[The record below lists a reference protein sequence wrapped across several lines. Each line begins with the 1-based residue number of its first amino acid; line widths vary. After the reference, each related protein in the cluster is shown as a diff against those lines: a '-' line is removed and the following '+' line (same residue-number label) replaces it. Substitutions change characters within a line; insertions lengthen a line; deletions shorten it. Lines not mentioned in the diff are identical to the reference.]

1 VKILIVDDSLLVRM
15 MLKDCLVKAGFK
27 VVTAANFKEAEVM
40 FALFHPQIIIKD
52 LYMKGWNL
60 VDSIRFFKELD
71 SEVKII
77 LCTTLSCNALIIEGL
92 KAGATDFL
100 VKPLDQEKVLNL
112 VKKLAAS

>member
-1 VKILIVDDSLLVRM
+1 MRILIVDDSALVRII
-15 MLKDCLVKAGFK
+15 LKDCLVKAGFK
-27 VVTAANFKEAEVM
+27 VCTAANFVEAEVM

-60 VDSIRFFKELD
+60 VDSIRFFKEMD
-71 SEVKII
+71 SKVKII
-77 LCTTLSCNALIIEGL
+77 LCSTRSSRSLLIEGL

-100 VKPLDQEKVLNL
+100 VKPLDQEKVQDL